1 MTRVVIFTIPLLI
14 LIFGR
19 NHEVLSQS
27 QAVNDSYFTGIK
39 KPFLLSNHPLG
50 MFVLRIDHNFN
61 IRPPD
66 KVQIN
71 FGIHN
76 GNVWQPLVKA
86 YKPLESSVRNLMKEY
101 IWFSREAY
109 FNSSTMPSDSVQ
121 YHADAVIRA
130 FPADIRFRLSDHHE
144 LCIRIR
150 SYLITRGVVPFSTI
164 TSDRFLEWFHS
175 NIAGGEDPFAR
186 KYYGY
191 NKASIY
197 YTDENNE
204 SINLK
209 SGDFLVPGIETH
221 YYYYPRF
228 NLTGTKSFYMNFG
241 IHTGA
246 NLSKYNR
253 SADLGISSSAMKNFS
268 FKNQQNLTLCFGAGL
283 LKQGILKYGDQVD
296 IINNNFL
303 YSLEGEIA
311 FFKQINEDSYYSI
324 GLNYYYQNPYNRR
337 DEFKYIVLTGNRVTT
352 HWHYA
357 MTHMYTSLQSWSLI
371 FSYSRKRTIL
381 VYVREDLKVNNAPD
395 IQTGVEVQIPF

>member
-1 MTRVVIFTIPLLI
+1 MSRVNTFVVFILI
-14 LIFGR
+14 LTFNI
-19 NHEVLSQS
+19 NYEVLSQS
-27 QAVNDSYFTGIK
+27 QEAGDSYFNGIK
-39 KPFLLSNHPLG
+39 KPFMLSNHPLG
-50 MFVLRIDHNFN
+50 IFLSRIDYNFN
-61 IRPPD
+61 IQPPER
-66 KVQIN
+66 VQVN

-86 YKPLESSVRNLMKEY
+86 YKPLEPSVRNLMKEY
-101 IWFSREAY
+101 IWYSREAQ
-109 FNSSTMPSDSVQ
+109 FNASTMPSDSMK

-144 LCIRIR
+144 LSIRIR
-150 SYLITRGVVPFSTI
+150 SYLITRGVIPLSTI

-197 YTDENNE
+197 YTDEQDE
-204 SINLK
+204 TINLK

-221 YYYYPRF
+221 YYCYPDF
-228 NLTGTKSFYMNFG
+228 NMTGMRGLYMNFG
-241 IHTGA
+241 IHAGI
-246 NLSKYNR
+246 NFSKYNHA
-253 SADLGISSSAMKNFS
+253 ADLGISSSVLKNFS
-268 FKNQQNLTLCFGAGL
+268 FENQQNLTLAFGIGL
-283 LKQGILKYGDQVD
+283 SKAGILKYGDQ
-296 IINNNFL
+296 INISNNHFL
-303 YSLEGEIA
+303 FSFEGEIA
-311 FFKQINEDSYYSI
+311 FLKQMTEDSYYSI

-337 DEFKYIVLTGNRVTT
+337 DEFTYIVLTGNRVTT

-357 MTHMYTSLQSWSLI
+357 MTHLYTSLQSWSLI
-371 FSYSRKRTIL
+371 FSYTRKRTIL